1 MGEFRVNQIDNDQQ
15 RAAFYHDMIRDLEAF
30 DIMLNEG
37 LIEDRSDV
45 IGAEQ
50 ELCIID
56 RIGDPASSALSYLNR
71 ITDPHYTNELA
82 LFNLEI
88 NLDPLRLNGRCFTTM
103 EDNINQL
110 VSLGQDVGKDIGSS
124 LFMTGILP
132 TIKFRHLQFE
142 NMTPERRYKLLSN
155 DLLERRGS
163 DFEIY
168 LDGVDHFNTTLKS
181 VLFEACNTSFQL
193 HLQISPKQFVDQY
206 NWAQMISGP
215 VLSACTNSPLLF
227 GKELWAEN
235 RIGLFKQ
242 SLDTR
247 NTKNHQRVKMSRVY
261 FGDKWLTTSAVD
273 LWKNELVRFPLILR
287 GDGVGNSLDV
297 LKSGNIPDLT
307 SIRLHN
313 GTTYTWNRL
322 CYGHGKKSA
331 HIRIECRYLPS
342 GPTVVDE
349 IANLA
354 LWVGLMKAMPENWN
368 EKIHHIDFRSVKDN
382 FIKAA
387 RNGAQAVFYWDGKYI
402 CARRLIKDHLL
413 PMAET
418 GLESMNIESD
428 DIKSYLGII
437 HDRVDRMR
445 TGSIWMVEN
454 FRKLLVKHNSVT
466 ASNIITTT
474 SSDIQNENIPVH
486 QWPDTRL
493 VYPVSEP
500 LVEHLMRSKIYAV
513 QQDTSIRFAKYI
525 MDWKKIGHLPVEN
538 KQGQLVGIISKRLLD
553 DIEGEDETVRDY
565 MTTELITCLPSCTKA
580 QAKRKLEENGIH
592 SLLVVEENRLVG
604 IVTDADV
611 SQ

>member
-1 MGEFRVNQIDNDQQ
+1 MGDFRVKQIENNQQ
-15 RAAFYHDMIRDLEAF
+15 RAAFYLDMIRDLEALE
-30 DIMLNEG
+30 IMLNEG
-37 LIEDRSDV
+37 LIDHGSET

-50 ELCIID
+50 ELCLID
-56 RIGDPASSALSYLNR
+56 EVGDPASRGLDFLDK

-88 NLDPLRLNGRCFTTM
+88 NLDPLKLHGHCFSTLEENLNALLSIGH
-103 EDNINQL
+103 
-110 VSLGQDVGKDIGSS
+110 DVGKDLGTDIF
-124 LFMTGILP
+124 LTGILP

-155 DLLERRGS
+155 DLLERRGG

-193 HLQISPKQFVDQY
+193 HLQIAPDEFVDQF

-261 FGDKWLTTSAVD
+261 FGDKWLTTSPVD
-273 LWKNELVRFPLILR
+273 LWRNELVRFPLILI
-287 GDGVGNSLDV
+287 GENVGNSLDV
-297 LKSGNIPDLT
+297 LEEGHIPALR

-322 CYGHGKKSA
+322 CYGRTRSAA

-349 IANLA
+349 IANFVF
-354 LWVGLMKAMPENWN
+354 WIGLMKAMPDNWN
-368 EKIHHIDFRSVKDN
+368 KMIEHINFRTVKDN
-382 FIKAA
+382 FIRAA
-387 RNGAQAVFYWDGKYI
+387 RTGVQSVFYWMGKYI
-402 CARRLIKDHLL
+402 SARDLIMNELL
-413 PMAET
+413 PMAQR
-418 GLESMNIESD
+418 GLLDHGVDAED
-428 DIKSYLGII
+428 VRYYLGII
-437 HDRVDRMR
+437 ADRVSGMK
-445 TGSIWMVEN
+445 TGSIWMVDN
-454 FRKLLVKHNSVT
+454 FRRLLTKHNSVT
-466 ASNIITTT
+466 SSNIITTT
-474 SSDIQNENIPVH
+474 SSEIQNENIPVH
-486 QWPDTRL
+486 EWPDTKL
-493 VYPVSEP
+493 VYPVTEP
-500 LVEHLMRSKIYAV
+500 MVEHLMRSKIYAI
-513 QQDTSIRFAKYI
+513 QEDHSIRFAKYI
-525 MDWKKIGHLPVEN
+525 MEWKGIGHLPVEN
-538 KQGQLVGIISKRLLD
+538 KQGVLMGIISKRFLD
-553 DIEGEDETVRDY
+553 EIEEDETVKDH
-565 MTTELITCLPSCTKA
+565 MTTELITCLPSCTKSEA
-580 QAKRKLEENGIH
+580 RRKLEKHGIH

-604 IVTDADV
+604 IVTDTDV
-611 SQ
+611 LD